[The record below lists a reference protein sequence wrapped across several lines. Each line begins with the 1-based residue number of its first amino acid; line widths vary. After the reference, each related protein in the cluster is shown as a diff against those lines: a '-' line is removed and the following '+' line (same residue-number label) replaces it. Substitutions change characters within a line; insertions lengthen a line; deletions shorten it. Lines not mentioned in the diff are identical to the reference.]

1 MNTLQETLSE
11 TDKRKH
17 EEAID
22 MLLGTGKKESA
33 TQHAK
38 AVAHITFEHAPH
50 QCVTIMTHCILE
62 ISTNLP
68 PKQPHSI
75 TLLHTAGTIQIIGEA
90 LETLATLLR
99 NMQVS
104 YLATGKHESRGVVS
118 SIVVNGGGM
127 KIY

>member
-22 MLLGTGKKESA
+22 MLLGTSKKESA

-50 QCVTIMTHCILE
+50 QCVTIMTHGILE
-62 ISTNLP
+62 ISTTLP
-68 PKQPHSI
+68 PQQPHSI
-75 TLLHTAGTIQIIGEA
+75 MLLHTAGTVQIIGEA
-90 LETLATLLR
+90 LEKLAMHLR

-104 YLATGKHESRGVVS
+104 WLVVGNHESGGLVQK
-118 SIVVNGGGM
+118 IVVNGGR
-127 KIY
+127 